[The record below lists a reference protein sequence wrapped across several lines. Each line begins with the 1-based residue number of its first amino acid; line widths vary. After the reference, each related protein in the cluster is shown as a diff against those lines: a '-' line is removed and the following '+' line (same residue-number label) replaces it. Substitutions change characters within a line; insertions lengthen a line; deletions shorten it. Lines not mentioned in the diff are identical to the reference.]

1 MSTFFYLISSL
12 DCSFIPCFFILRY
25 ANKHA
30 LLSYIFPY
38 TRRKQK
44 GVVCE
49 RETDLETDRQA
60 VGFNDKEAERKRE
73 RKRERER
80 QTDRQTDR

>member
-1 MSTFFYLISSL
+1 M
-12 DCSFIPCFFILRY
+12 
-25 ANKHA
+25 
-30 LLSYIFPY
+30 SYIFPY

-73 RKRERER
+73 RKRERDR
-80 QTDRQTDR
+80 QTDRQIETDRQRQRQTDSQADRDSHFMHTLTKKGHS